1 MEQDRYV
8 FRQRMDTDPATA
20 EARIRESLAA
30 EGFGILTEIDVKET
44 LKNKLDIEV
53 SPYRILGACKP
64 SYAHEALEIDPALG
78 GLLPCN
84 VVVRAHPDGGS
95 EILVVDAV
103 AMLGLSGSAALEP
116 IASSVAE
123 ELSRALSAAAG

>member
-8 FRQRMDTDPATA
+8 FRQRTDADPATA

-44 LKNKLDIEV
+44 LKNKLDVEV
-53 SPYRILGACKP
+53 APYRILGACKP
-64 SYAHEALEIDPALG
+64 SYAHQALEIDPALG

-95 EILVVDAV
+95 EILVIDAE
-103 AMLGLSGSAALEP
+103 AMLGLAGSAELEP
-116 IASSVAE
+116 IAGSVAE
-123 ELSRALSAAAG
+123 ELSRALSAAVS